1 MASCN
6 DAPQAVQD
14 LDVNLDPGY
23 TDSASA
29 TVRAQLTRAGMRLAN
44 LLNSFWP

>member
-1 MASCN
+1 MPSCSY
-6 DAPQAVQD
+6 APQAVQN

-23 TDSASA
+23 TDGASA
-29 TVRAQLTRAGMRLAN
+29 IVRAQLTKAGMRLAN